1 MSNIGVIG
9 TGYVGLTTSVCF
21 SKLGHNVIGFDID
34 KEKIQVLNSG
44 KSVIF
49 EEGLEDLLEQ
59 GLKSGNL
66 VFTNDES
73 SLKDCDYYFLC
84 VPTPQDKDGSADL
97 SYILNA
103 CSILSKVAKKN
114 SIVVTKSTVP
124 VNAWREISNYLN
136 RSDLVIVSNPEFL
149 REGTAINDFFN
160 PDRIVVGSSNKEKS
174 VEVLELYKNKVASFV
189 ITDNTSAELIK
200 YASNSFLAMKLSFVN
215 EIASLCE
222 KVGANSKDVLL
233 GFGQDKRIG
242 DRFIQ
247 PGPGWGGS
255 CFPKDVRALLR
266 VSEKNSQS
274 MELLIATVNSNE
286 KSFARVVDKLENLL
300 GGSLVDKKIAGLGL
314 SFKAGTD
321 DYRESPAIAIIE
333 RIIGRGAHVS
343 AFDPVVEIKE
353 KTNFS
358 KFSSLIEVLQGSDA
372 IVVLTEWSEFKRID
386 PSTVAKL
393 VRQKI
398 VLDARNILDKDAWER
413 SGFKFESL
421 GNWA

>member
-1 MSNIGVIG
+1 VANIGVIG

-21 SKLGHNVIGFDID
+21 SKIGHKVVGFDID
-34 KEKIQVLNSG
+34 KEKIHRLNSG
-44 KSVIF
+44 KSIIF
-49 EEGLEDLLEQ
+49 EEGLEDLLRE
-59 GLKSGNL
+59 GLNSNNL
-66 VFTNDES
+66 FFTDDALK
-73 SLKDCDYYFLC
+73 LKDCDFYFLC

-97 SYILNA
+97 SYIFNA
-103 CSILSKVAKKN
+103 CLVLRKVAKKN
-114 SIVVTKSTVP
+114 ACIVTKSTVP

-160 PDRIVVGSSNKEKS
+160 PDRIVVGSSEKLKS
-174 VEVLELYKNKVASFV
+174 IEVLELYKNKVASFV

-215 EIASLCE
+215 DITSLCE

-242 DRFIQ
+242 DKFIK

-255 CFPKDVRALLR
+255 CFPKDVKALLR

-274 MELLIATVNSNE
+274 MELLVATVSSNE
-286 KSFARVVDKLENLL
+286 KTFARVVDKLENLL

-321 DYRESPAIAIIE
+321 DYRDSPAIAIID
-333 RIIGRGAHVS
+333 RIVGRGAQVS

-353 KTNFS
+353 KFNFS
-358 KFSSLIEVLQGSDA
+358 KSLNLIEALQDSDA
-372 IVVLTEWSEFKRID
+372 IVILTEWNEFSSLD
-386 PSTVAKL
+386 PNFVAKF

-398 VLDARNILDKDAWER
+398 ILDARNILDKDTWER